1 MSVSL
6 LIFIV
11 LLILVVVFFKNFY
24 AFVYFVVASDI
35 FLRLVTYLKANII
48 KDSAFAFLNA
58 IPANVPEI
66 IKSFDLG
73 VLTEFL
79 MFLYIAIYIIFE
91 SFMITNF
98 IKRKF

>member
-1 MSVSL
+1 MSISL
-6 LIFIV
+6 LIFIILLV
-11 LLILVVVFFKNFY
+11 LVIVFFKNFH
-24 AFVYFVVASDI
+24 AFIYFVVSADI

-58 IPANVPEI
+58 VPANVPEI

-73 VLTEFL
+73 VFTEIL

-91 SFMITNF
+91 SFMIRNF
-98 IKRKF
+98 IKKKF